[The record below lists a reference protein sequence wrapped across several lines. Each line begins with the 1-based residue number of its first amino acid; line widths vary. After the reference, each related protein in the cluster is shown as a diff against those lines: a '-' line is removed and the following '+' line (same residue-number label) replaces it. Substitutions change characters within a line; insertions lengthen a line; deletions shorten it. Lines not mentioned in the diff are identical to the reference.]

1 MQVTGK
7 KLEDIILFVEHNYLR
22 VCENTNVANTRWF
35 PQCEIVFKGEEF
47 MFVKQSIIRI
57 GLYSIFTPLEKR
69 AYIRGRLPIEYS
81 FFTIVIHVILSSLKI
96 PSFQL

>member
-1 MQVTGK
+1 
-7 KLEDIILFVEHNYLR
+7 
-22 VCENTNVANTRWF
+22 
-35 PQCEIVFKGEEF
+35 

-81 FFTIVIHVILSSLKI
+81 VFTIVMRVILSSLKI